1 MLKPAILYESELKQ
15 KFAGIMFDDRY
26 EYYFL
31 DGFQIPEIAD
41 NTYDQHQ
48 FVSVDKSGNVI
59 GYITYSINGR
69 AWYAYEL
76 GIINFTNDVMTF
88 GNDVKTAIRDIFG
101 KYNFNKLVFGAIKN
115 NPATEKYIK
124 YIKRY
129 NGRQLVTYN
138 KHIKLKS
145 GKICDYMVF
154 ELSKFCFDY
163 VKNFVIPSKKGN
175 VYYF

>member
-1 MLKPAILYESELKQ
+1 MLKPALLYEAELKR
-15 KFAGIMFDDRY
+15 KFAEIMFDDKY

-76 GIINFTNDVMTF
+76 GIINFTDNIMTF
-88 GNDVKTAIRDIFG
+88 GNDVKTAIRDIFV
-101 KYNFNKLVFGAIKN
+101 KYHFNKLVFGAVKN
-115 NPATEKYIK
+115 NSITEKYIK
-124 YIKRY
+124 YIKKY
-129 NGRQLVTYN
+129 HGRQVGIYKN
-138 KHIKLKS
+138 HIKLCS
-145 GKICDYMVF
+145 GTECDYVTF
-154 ELSKFCFDY
+154 ELSQMDFWRARVSYSCNEQY
-163 VKNFVIPSKKGN
+163 P
-175 VYYF
+175 YYF